1 MDKIGFTARQ
11 KEVYEFLRAYH
22 KTYGVFPSTREIA
35 QGKIDGQT
43 ILQKRV
49 ESNVHALLKNLQKR
63 GWIEIMPYTPRGIRI
78 L

>member
-1 MDKIGFTARQ
+1 M
-11 KEVYEFLRAYH
+11 YEFLRLL
-22 KTYGVFPSTREIA
+22 TTILTECSRQPQEIA

-43 ILQKRV
+43 VLQKRV